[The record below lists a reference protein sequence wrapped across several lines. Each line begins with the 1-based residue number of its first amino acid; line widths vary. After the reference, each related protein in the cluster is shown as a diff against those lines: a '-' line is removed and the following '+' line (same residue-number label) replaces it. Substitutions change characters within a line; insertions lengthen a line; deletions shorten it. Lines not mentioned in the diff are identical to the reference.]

1 MTRAWWPTRE
11 KVDSEKLARE
21 KVAPPKI
28 DPSKVD
34 QSICFG
40 GVGQLC
46 FNHVDAWSVTGF
58 IAAVALVAHDQLT
71 PTGLWLLFSL
81 VIGYWQAFVL
91 NDYFD
96 APYDQADAQK
106 ARLNFF
112 VHHPLRVRELLLI
125 LLPLDL
131 AVAWGF
137 LQYGRRGLLLLTIC
151 LVVMWAYSAPPL
163 RIKSRPGLDLLVHAL
178 FVETFPYWTCLYL
191 TQSRWRAF
199 DYALITLL
207 LLASVTAQLEQQL
220 RDFEIDN
227 RFEKTFTTIIG
238 RQRAYR
244 LLRACTALLLL
255 VGATAILSGAIPWSF
270 APLGLI
276 ALPVLLHRFF
286 RSPTV
291 GRSAT
296 LSWLSIGAGALYLL
310 GLLAVQR

>member
-1 MTRAWWPTRE
+1 MIRAWWPTRE
-11 KVDSEKLARE
+11 KVDVE
-21 KVAPPKI
+21 KVDPPA
-28 DPSKVD
+28 VD
-34 QSICFG
+34 RRNRFAG
-40 GVGQLC
+40 LGQLC

-58 IAAVALVAHDQLT
+58 IAAVALVAHNQLS
-71 PTGLWLLFSL
+71 PTSLWLLFSL

-106 ARLNFF
+106 AQLNFF

-125 LLPLDL
+125 LVPLDL

-137 LQYGRRGLLLLTIC
+137 LQYGWRGLVLMTIC

-163 RIKSRPGLDLLVHAL
+163 RIKSRPGFDLLVHGL
-178 FVETFPYWTCLYL
+178 FVATFPYWTCLYL
-191 TQSRWRAF
+191 TQSRWQAF

-207 LLASVTAQLEQQL
+207 LLASLTAQLEQQL
-220 RDFEIDN
+220 RDFAIDA
-227 RFEKTFTTIIG
+227 RFEKTFTTRIG

-244 LLRACTALLLL
+244 LLQACTALLVV
-255 VGATAILSGAIPWSF
+255 VGTTAILSGAIPWRF
-270 APLGLI
+270 APLAII

-286 RSPTV
+286 RAPTV

-310 GLLAVQR
+310 GLLAFQG